1 MWWKS
6 SRGGV
11 LSSSAVRATASK
23 SISNWQNLNNVAMT
37 ISAVRPSDFT
47 ISSNALRIS
56 KSGTYK
62 VDVQNVIFEADSDTA
77 GGSPE
82 NFSGEA
88 SLTVTG
94 SGTAEFECYDGMTF
108 TTALSS
114 GDTIKPT
121 TDFHAESDRGTV
133 KMTLSFTVSRIR

>member
-11 LSSSAVRATASK
+11 LSSSAVSATAST

-47 ISSNALRIS
+47 ISSKALRIS

-62 VDVQNVIFEADSDTA
+62 VIFEADSGTA

-121 TDFHAESDRGTV
+121 TDFHAASDRGTV
-133 KMTLSFTVSRIR
+133 EMTLTFTVSRIR